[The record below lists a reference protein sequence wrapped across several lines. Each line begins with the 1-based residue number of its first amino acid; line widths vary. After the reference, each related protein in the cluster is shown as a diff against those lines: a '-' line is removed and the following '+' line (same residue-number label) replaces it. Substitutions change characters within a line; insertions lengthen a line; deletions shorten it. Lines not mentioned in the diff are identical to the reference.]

1 MNLLPVDEAR
11 ARILKGV
18 KPLPAEAVKLD
29 KALGR
34 VLAKTVAAKR
44 DQPPFAGS
52 AMDGYA
58 VRAEDVAS
66 VPVQLQVIGRSAAG
80 RAYSGTVKAGTT
92 VRIFTGAPLPK
103 GADAIVI
110 QENTKSED
118 GKVTVLQSSPVGKHI
133 RRRGLDF
140 AAGDELVPANHRLGP
155 RDIGLLS
162 AGNAA
167 SVSVRRK
174 PRIVVFA
181 TGDELVLPGQKP
193 RADQIVSSNSHALQA
208 LVESF
213 GAEIINLGIVRDTL
227 KATIAAVRKGL
238 SADILISTGGAS
250 VGDTDFV
257 QEAFKACGV
266 KIAFWM
272 IAIRPGKPF
281 MYGRKGKT
289 HVMGL
294 PGNPVSA
301 LITARIFLKPLIAAM
316 LGLPTG
322 EPETLAR
329 LTAAM
334 PANDGRQDYVR
345 ASLSIAPD
353 GTRTAAP
360 FAAQDSSMQRTLQR
374 SQALIVRPPNAPAA
388 EANSLVPVLIL
399 DF

>member
-1 MNLLPVDEAR
+1 MALLPVDEAR
-11 ARILKGV
+11 ARILRGV
-18 KPLPAEAVKLD
+18 KPLAAETIKLD
-29 KALGR
+29 KVLGR

-58 VRAEDVAS
+58 VRAEDVVT
-66 VPVQLQVIGRSAAG
+66 VPVQLALIGTSAAG
-80 RAYSGTVKAGTT
+80 RAFSGTVRPGTA
-92 VRIFTGAPLPK
+92 VRILTGAPLPK

-110 QENTKSED
+110 QENTTRE
-118 GKVTVLQSSPVGKHI
+118 GPLLTILQPSPPGKHV
-133 RRRGLDF
+133 RKRGLDF
-140 AAGDELVPANHRLGP
+140 AAGDELVSANHRIGP

-193 RADQIVSSNSHALQA
+193 RSDQIVSSNSHALQA
-208 LVESF
+208 LAESF
-213 GAEIINLGIVRDTL
+213 GAEVTNLGIIRDTL

-238 SADILISTGGAS
+238 NADILISTGGAS

-257 QEAFKACGV
+257 QEAFKACDIKIDFW
-266 KIAFWM
+266 KIAL
-272 IAIRPGKPF
+272 RPGKPF
-281 MYGRKGKT
+281 MYGRRGKT

-301 LITARIFLKPLIAAM
+301 LITARIFLKPLITAM
-316 LGLPTG
+316 LGLPPE
-322 EPETLAR
+322 EPEGLAR
-329 LTAAM
+329 LTIGM

-345 ASLSIAPD
+345 AMLSVAAD
-353 GTRTAAP
+353 GTRTATP
-360 FAAQDSSMQRTLQR
+360 FSAQDSSMQRTLQQ
-374 SQALIVRPPNAPAA
+374 SHALIIRPPEAPAA
-388 EANSLVPVLIL
+388 PANSLVPVLIL

>member
-1 MNLLPVDEAR
+1 MSLLPVDEAR

-18 KPLPAEAVKLD
+18 KPLPPETVKLEM
-29 KALGR
+29 ALGR
-34 VLAKTVAAKR
+34 VLAKAVMAKR

-58 VRAEDVAS
+58 VRAEDVTT
-66 VPVQLQVIGRSAAG
+66 VPVQLALIGTSAAG
-80 RAYSGTVKAGTT
+80 RAYSGTLRPGTA
-92 VRIFTGAPLPK
+92 VRILTGAPLPK
-103 GADAIVI
+103 GADAVVI
-110 QENTKSED
+110 QENTSRV
-118 GKVTVLQSSPVGKHI
+118 GPLLTVLQPSSPGKHV
-133 RRRGLDF
+133 RRPGLDF
-140 AAGDELVPANHRLGP
+140 AAGDELVPANHKLGP

-167 SVSVRRK
+167 TVSVRRK

-181 TGDELVLPGQKP
+181 TGDELILPGQKP
-193 RADQIVSSNSHALQA
+193 RPDQIVSSNSHALQA
-208 LVESF
+208 LAESF
-213 GAEIINLGIVRDTL
+213 GAEVINLGIVRDTL

-238 SADILISTGGAS
+238 DADILISTGGAS

-266 KIAFWM
+266 KIDFWK

-281 MYGRKGKT
+281 MYGRRGKT

-316 LGLPTG
+316 QGFPTE
-322 EPETLAR
+322 EPGTLAR

-345 ASLSIAPD
+345 AALSVAAD
-353 GTRTAAP
+353 GTRTVTP
-360 FAAQDSSMQRTLQR
+360 FAAQDSSMQRTLQQ
-374 SQALIVRPPNAPAA
+374 SQALIIRPPEAPAA
-388 EANSLVPVLIL
+388 PANSLVPVLIL

>member
-1 MNLLPVDEAR
+1 MSLLPVDEAR
-11 ARILKGV
+11 VRILKGV
-18 KPLPAEAVKLD
+18 KPLPAETVKLEH
-29 KALGR
+29 ALGR
-34 VLAKTVAAKR
+34 VLAKAVVARR
-44 DQPPFAGS
+44 DQPPFAAS

-58 VRAEDVAS
+58 VRAEDVSAI
-66 VPVQLQVIGRSAAG
+66 PVQLKVTGTSAAG
-80 RAYSGTVKAGTT
+80 RAYSGTVRPGTA
-92 VRIFTGAPLPK
+92 VRILTGAPLPK

-110 QENTKSED
+110 QENTTSEV
-118 GKVTVLQSSPVGKHI
+118 GTVTVLQSSPVGKHI
-133 RRRGLDF
+133 RRRALDF
-140 AAGDELVPANHRLGP
+140 ASGDELVPANRKLGP

-167 SVSVRRK
+167 SISVRRK
-174 PRIVVFA
+174 PRVVVFA

-208 LVESF
+208 LAESF
-213 GAEIINLGIVRDTL
+213 GAEVVNLGIVRDTL

-257 QEAFKACGV
+257 QEAFKTCGV
-266 KIAFWM
+266 RIDFWKIAL
-272 IAIRPGKPF
+272 RPGKPF
-281 MYGRKGKT
+281 MYGRGRKT

-316 LGLPTG
+316 LGLPPE

-329 LTAAM
+329 LTVGM

-353 GTRTAAP
+353 GTRTVTP
-360 FAAQDSSMQRTLQR
+360 FAAQDSSMQRTLQQ
-374 SQALIVRPPNAPAA
+374 SQALIIRPPNASVA
-388 EANSLVPVLIL
+388 EANSLVLVLIL

>member
-1 MNLLPVDEAR
+1 MALLPVDEAR
-11 ARILKGV
+11 ARILNGV
-18 KPLPAEAVKLD
+18 KPLPAETVKLD

-34 VLAKTVAAKR
+34 VLAKAVVAKR
-44 DQPPFAGS
+44 DQPPFAAS

-58 VRAEDVAS
+58 VRAEDVAT
-66 VPVQLQVIGRSAAG
+66 VPVQLKVTGTSSAG
-80 RAYSGTVKAGTT
+80 RAFSGTVKPGTA
-92 VRIFTGAPLPK
+92 VRILTGAPLPK

-110 QENTKSED
+110 QENTSRE
-118 GKVTVLQSSPVGKHI
+118 GPLLTVLQPSPPGKHV

-167 SVSVRRK
+167 SVFVRRK

-208 LVESF
+208 VAESF
-213 GAEIINLGIVRDTL
+213 GAEVINLGIVRDTL

-238 SADILISTGGAS
+238 DADILISTGGAS

-266 KIAFWM
+266 KIDFWK
-272 IAIRPGKPF
+272 IALRPGKPF

-289 HVMGL
+289 QVMGL

-316 LGLPTG
+316 LGRST
-322 EPETLAR
+322 EESETLAR
-329 LTAAM
+329 LTVAM
-334 PANDGRQDYVR
+334 LANDGRQDYVR

-353 GTRTAAP
+353 GTRTATP
-360 FAAQDSSMQRTLQR
+360 FGAQDSSMQRTLQQ
-374 SQALIVRPPNAPAA
+374 SQALIIRPPNAPAA
-388 EANSLVPVLIL
+388 PANSLVPVLIL

>member
-1 MNLLPVDEAR
+1 MSLLPVDEAR

-18 KPLPAEAVKLD
+18 KPLPAETVKLE
-29 KALGR
+29 KSRGR
-34 VLAKTVAAKR
+34 VLAKAVVAKR

-58 VRAEDVAS
+58 VRAEDVAT
-66 VPVQLQVIGRSAAG
+66 VPVQLALIGTSAAG
-80 RAYSGTVKAGTT
+80 RAYSGMVRPGTA
-92 VRIFTGAPLPK
+92 VRILTGAPLPK

-110 QENTKSED
+110 QENTSRV
-118 GKVTVLQSSPVGKHI
+118 GPLLTVLQPSSPGKHV
-133 RRRGLDF
+133 RRPGLDF

-193 RADQIVSSNSHALQA
+193 RADQIVSSNSHALQTLA
-208 LVESF
+208 ESF
-213 GAEIINLGIVRDTL
+213 GAEVINPGIVRDTL

-238 SADILISTGGAS
+238 NADILVSTGGAS

-266 KIAFWM
+266 KIDFWK
-272 IAIRPGKPF
+272 IALRPGKPF
-281 MYGRKGKT
+281 MYGRRGKT

-316 LGLPTG
+316 LGLPTA

-329 LTAAM
+329 LAVDM
-334 PANDGRQDYVR
+334 PANDSRQDYVR
-345 ASLSIAPD
+345 ASLSVAPD
-353 GTRTAAP
+353 GTRTVTP
-360 FAAQDSSMQRTLQR
+360 FAAQDSSMLRTLLQ
-374 SQALIVRPPNAPAA
+374 SQALIIRPPGAPTAP
-388 EANSLVPVLIL
+388 ANSLVPVLIL

>member
-1 MNLLPVDEAR
+1 MALLPVDEAR

-18 KPLPAEAVKLD
+18 RQLPAETVKLD
-29 KALGR
+29 KACGR
-34 VLAKTVAAKR
+34 VLAKAVVAKR

-58 VRAEDVAS
+58 VRSEDVAA
-66 VPVQLQVIGRSAAG
+66 VPVQLKVIGTSAAG
-80 RAYSGTVKAGTT
+80 RAFSGTVKPGTA
-92 VRIFTGAPLPK
+92 VRILTGAPQPK

-110 QENTKSED
+110 QENTSRE
-118 GKVTVLQSSPVGKHI
+118 GPLLTVLQPSPPGKHV

-140 AAGDELVPANHRLGP
+140 AAGDELVPADRKLGP

-174 PRIVVFA
+174 PRVVVFA

-208 LVESF
+208 LAESF
-213 GAEIINLGIVRDTL
+213 DAEVTNLGIIRDTL

-238 SADILISTGGAS
+238 NTDILISTGGAS

-266 KIAFWM
+266 KIDFWK
-272 IAIRPGKPF
+272 IALRPGKPF
-281 MYGRKGKT
+281 MYGRRGKT

-301 LITARIFLKPLIAAM
+301 LITARIFLKPLMAAM
-316 LGLPTG
+316 LGLPTD

-329 LTAAM
+329 LAVDM

-345 ASLSIAPD
+345 ASLSVAPD

-360 FAAQDSSMQRTLQR
+360 FGAQDSSMQRTLQQ
-374 SQALIVRPPNAPAA
+374 SQALIIRPPNAPAA
-388 EANSLVPVLIL
+388 PENSLVPVLIL